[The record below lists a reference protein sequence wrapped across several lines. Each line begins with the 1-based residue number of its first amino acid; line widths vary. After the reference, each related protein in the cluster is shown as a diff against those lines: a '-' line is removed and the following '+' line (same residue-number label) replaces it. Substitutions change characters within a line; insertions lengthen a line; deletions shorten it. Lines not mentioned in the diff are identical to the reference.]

1 MVNENL
7 AEDAKATMQAINAE
21 FDKLNSE
28 LWMRNQRGNNMI
40 NFNNLDNLD
49 NKRVSIMQGQNRQ
62 TSNVNDLS
70 VQEVFK

>member
-49 NKRVSIMQGQNRQ
+49 NKRVSIM
-62 TSNVNDLS
+62 
-70 VQEVFK
+70 